1 MSTDERYLK
10 FNNHI
15 FFLGYT
21 DDIILQFERNDEKR
35 QFRIQEFI
43 KTEKSYVETLKTL
56 VKYVVQPLRSN
67 MQDKHCILNTFKCHK
82 IFLNI
87 DQITS
92 INEQFLLDLQAASEK
107 DNIEFGALCEKHVT

>member
-15 FFLGYT
+15 FFSGYT

-56 VKYVVQPLRSN
+56 VKYVVQPLRLN
-67 MQDKHCILNTFKCHK
+67 MQDKHCVLNTFKCHK

-87 DQITS
+87 DQITA
-92 INEQFLLDLQAASEK
+92 INEQFLLDLQAAFEK
-107 DNIEFGALCEKHVT
+107 DNVEFGALCEKHVK